1 MEAKLKAEKN
11 AKLEASNTRK
21 HEMQELE
28 VQRKRSEK
36 PSDLEQVGMSYATML
51 IFKPITLL

>member
-36 PSDLEQVGMSYATML
+36 PSDLEQVGM
-51 IFKPITLL
+51 